1 MKFRKLNFGSGI
13 ITATMVIFALIA
25 CNNDKSEKTSTAKE
39 TSTDTVSKMS
49 ATTPPKKKG
58 KVTVTMASDK
68 TDAGMKKDKMGYYN
82 TTEIAPVFEGGH
94 SDLENYITNHIE
106 YPQEAVDNNVEGV
119 VNVQFTIDENGKVGN
134 VKTIGNKIGYGLE
147 DAAVQV
153 VSQMPKWTPGK
164 IKGKDVKAWYT
175 LPIVY
180 KMEES

>member
-1 MKFRKLNFGSGI
+1 MKFKKLNLWISSV
-13 ITATMVIFALIA
+13 ITITVITIALTA

-39 TSTDTVSKMS
+39 TNTDTTSKTS
-49 ATTPPKKKG
+49 TTPSKKKG
-58 KVTVTMASDK
+58 KVSVTMASNN
-68 TDAGMKKDKMGYYN
+68 TSAGMKKDKMGYYN
-82 TTEIAPVFEGGH
+82 ATETAPVFEGGQ
-94 SDLENYITNHIE
+94 SDLENFVTNHIE

-134 VKTIGNKIGYGLE
+134 VKTIGNKLGYGLE

-164 IKGKDVKAWYT
+164 IKGKNVKAWYT

-180 KMEES
+180 KMEAS